1 MNAIERNLP
10 PAPAR
15 VLDAGCGD
23 GTLAEGLRAKGY
35 TVTAIDIDPS
45 LASPSVQVADICTY
59 EDQPFDAVIFSLSLH
74 HVHDL
79 ARAVKQ
85 SRHLLAPAGL
95 VIVDEFAWERADDT
109 VADVFY
115 GEPGSLRRWRE
126 HHRELHAGHTMIE
139 AISAH
144 FRVRSLRNAPYLHR
158 YLEDDTL
165 LHIES
170 TLGFQL
176 TATPDYVAGPQDSCP
191 VERSVS

>member
-1 MNAIERNLP
+1 MNVIERSLP
-10 PAPAR
+10 AAPAR

-45 LASPSVQVADICTY
+45 RESPSVQVADICTY
-59 EDQPFDAVIFSLSLH
+59 EDRPYDAVIFSLSLH

-85 SRHLLAPAGL
+85 SRYLLDASGL
-95 VIVDEFAWERADDT
+95 LIIDEFAWERADDT

-115 GEPGSLRRWRE
+115 GEPGSLPRWRA
-126 HHRELHAGHTMIE
+126 HHGELHSGHTMIE
-139 AISAH
+139 TVSAY
-144 FRVRSLRNAPYLHR
+144 FRVRSLRNVPYLHR
-158 YLEDDTL
+158 YLEDDTVT
-165 LHIES
+165 HVES

-176 TATPDYVAGPQDSCP
+176 TATPHL
-191 VERSVS
+191 EE